1 MPGESKRIGSPQGG
15 QSVDQPTRR
24 GPRTRSM
31 ASKEAEQAAQVHAA
45 PRALSKGFR
54 WFVQS
59 PGNGEGGATGSEVNN
74 EGGGSP
80 SSNECPSPIRTKKP
94 RRVTINEITEE
105 REATATVTTETIHA
119 PPEGDSGEEERV
131 VYYYTQYLC
140 LSLWRA
146 VENCQVWDYR
156 LVRAFCQGP
165 RSFAE
170 KVNEIAQQLGRRF
183 RSNGEHDVTPEDV
196 TRSYLRMFPVTGL
209 FNCCARLWQRYVKFH
224 RHGARSLKR
233 KKPER
238 ESDSDA
244 AEHDR
249 FSVFMEGEGPSKK
262 YKHRFLMD
270 PPRIIV
276 RHLCRVWNLSDN
288 VCPVAMVQILSG
300 PEKTGFDGEA
310 EMDE

>member
-1 MPGESKRIGSPQGG
+1 MPGESKRISSPQGG
-15 QSVDQPTRR
+15 QSVEQPSRR

-31 ASKEAEQAAQVHAA
+31 TNKETEQAAQVCAA

-80 SSNECPSPIRTKKP
+80 SSNESPSPIRTKKP

-119 PPEGDSGEEERV
+119 PPEGDNGEEERV

-156 LVRAFCQGP
+156 LIKAFCQGP

-170 KVNEIAQQLGRRF
+170 KVSGIARQLGRRF
-183 RSNGEHDVTPEDV
+183 SNKEHSATPEDV
-196 TRSYLRMFPVTGL
+196 TRSYLEKFPKTGL
-209 FNCCARLWQRYVKFH
+209 FNCCARIWQGYV
-224 RHGARSLKR
+224 RSYLIGTRSLKR
-233 KKPER
+233 KKPEK
-238 ESDSDA
+238 ESES
-244 AEHDR
+244 ETERDR

-276 RHLCRVWNLSDN
+276 RHLCRGICRT
-288 VCPVAMVQILSG
+288 VCARWRWCRY
-300 PEKTGFDGEA
+300 
-310 EMDE
+310 